1 MQDIKGNYIYENI
14 ISSLTEGVL
23 VIGFD
28 GKVAVCNNAVCDILE
43 ISRDRL
49 IDNSIA
55 SIMQTTKKNDKF
67 FEAILDALFEK
78 ERMSKI
84 VPWIKDY
91 EIKYYMI
98 STSVLMQNN
107 EKIALIVVI
116 ADHTEQTNLLIDNK
130 NLAERIECIMNSFV
144 EVLITA
150 IEEKSTYNANHTK
163 SMVRYAIRYIGTLQS
178 EGKLT
183 DYTEDKLKAFLMSV
197 WLHDIGKLL
206 IPPEIMD
213 KPTRLGDAYERV
225 FNRIEIGKLMLRI
238 LSLEGIISEDEAKI
252 AIKDLDEAFE
262 LIRTAN
268 TAGFLEDD
276 IINRI
281 EEISK
286 MSCYLSDGT
295 QTALLTPGEKE
306 ALCVRK
312 GTLTDAERAVIES
325 HVVLTSRLLS
335 KMQFS
340 ANYEKVPEWAGGHHE
355 LLDGSGYPNHLKGD
369 EIPWETRILT
379 IIDVYDALTAEDR
392 PYKKPLEPQKAFD
405 VLKDMANKGKIDRE
419 LLESFIESKA
429 WRND

>member
-98 STSVLMQNN
+98 STSVLMQNS

-183 DYTEDKLKAFLMSV
+183 DYTEDKLKAFLMSI

-213 KPTRLGDAYERV
+213 KPTRLGDAYERI

-238 LSLEGIISEDEAKI
+238 LSLEGIISEDEAKT

-268 TAGFLEDD
+268 TVGFLEDD

-295 QTALLTPGEKE
+295 KTALLTPGEKE

-405 VLKDMANKGKIDRE
+405 VLKDMADKGKIDRE